1 MTLYTLSLCGRMT
14 LDLHNLNNEGTEG
27 NQQLTRMVSV
37 VVSDNGKPA
46 VRTVNAISG
55 DMFKHIQSEHL
66 HKLALEQHANNAA
79 SFPLSKGAKEFDTNR
94 INSPTDILNLVR
106 QTQQEPDISST
117 DKKGLQKILAKL
129 EKAAPGE
136 EDEETDEDDTKET
149 TKKEKGKGTI
159 PNARL
164 INRLLQSCA
173 VTDVMGT
180 LITSGGLSLPRKSC
194 IEFGWVVGV
203 PDLTKSDSLFH
214 VKYDPRG
221 RGEGA
226 GTEENTGQTI
236 FHRPLNSGVYAVVAH
251 AELFRIG
258 RNDVT
263 LDYVIEA
270 PQRLLRA
277 KALLQSLWY
286 TFVKTSGAQRN
297 TQHPHVL
304 NFEGAIATSAQAS
317 VPAPTASPLSDGYRE
332 DLDGTGQA
340 LNRLSANAVAVT
352 RFASQAEFG
361 NTMADLIENLQVPN

>member
-37 VVSDNGKPA
+37 VVNDNRRPV

-66 HKLALEQHANNAA
+66 HKLALEQHANNATT
-79 SFPLSKGAKEFDTNR
+79 FPLSKGAKDFDTNR
-94 INSPTDILNLVR
+94 INSAADILNLVR
-106 QTQQEPDISST
+106 QTQQEPGISST
-117 DKKGLQKILAKL
+117 DKKGLQKILDKL
-129 EKAAPGE
+129 EKAGHGE
-136 EDEETDEDDTKET
+136 EDDETENDTKET
-149 TKKEKGKGTI
+149 AQQEKGKGTI

-251 AELFRIG
+251 AELFRVG

-263 LDYVIEA
+263 LDYVVDA

-286 TFVKTSGAQRN
+286 IFVKISGAQRN

-304 NFEGAIATSAQAS
+304 NFEGAITTSAQSS
-317 VPAPTASPLSDGYRE
+317 VPAPTASPLSDGYLE
-332 DLDGTGQA
+332 DIEGMTQA
-340 LNRLSANAVAVT
+340 LNRLLSAKAVEVK

-361 NTMADLIENLQVPN
+361 NKMADLIEDLQVPN

>member
-1 MTLYTLSLCGRMT
+1 MKLYTFSICGRMI

-27 NQQLTRMVSV
+27 NQQLTRMVSIV
-37 VVSDNGKPA
+37 VNSKGTPV

-66 HKLALEQHANNAA
+66 HKLALEQHAKDAS
-79 SFPLSKGAKEFDTNR
+79 SFPLSNGAKVFDANR
-94 INSPTDILNLVR
+94 INSRDDQGFFADFGSRANTEALSAVLN
-106 QTQQEPDISST
+106 
-117 DKKGLQKILAKL
+117 A
-129 EKAAPGE
+129 
-136 EDEETDEDDTKET
+136 
-149 TKKEKGKGTI
+149 
-159 PNARL
+159 
-164 INRLLQSCA
+164 CA
-173 VTDVMGT
+173 VTDLQGT
-180 LITSGGLSLPRKSC
+180 LITAEGRSLPRKSC

-226 GTEENTGQTI
+226 GTEENIGQTI

-258 RNDVT
+258 RNDIS
-263 LDYVIEA
+263 LDYIIDA

-304 NFEGAIATSAQAS
+304 GFDGVTATSIQAS

-332 DLDGTGQA
+332 ELEGTAQA
-340 LNRLSANAVAVT
+340 LNRLSADAVAVT
-352 RFASQAEFG
+352 RFSSQAEFG
-361 NTMADLIENLQVPN
+361 NAMADLIEKLQVPK

>member
-1 MTLYTLSLCGRMT
+1 
-14 LDLHNLNNEGTEG
+14 
-27 NQQLTRMVSV
+27 
-37 VVSDNGKPA
+37 
-46 VRTVNAISG
+46 
-55 DMFKHIQSEHL
+55 
-66 HKLALEQHANNAA
+66 
-79 SFPLSKGAKEFDTNR
+79 
-94 INSPTDILNLVR
+94 
-106 QTQQEPDISST
+106 
-117 DKKGLQKILAKL
+117 
-129 EKAAPGE
+129 
-136 EDEETDEDDTKET
+136 
-149 TKKEKGKGTI
+149 
-159 PNARL
+159 
-164 INRLLQSCA
+164 
-173 VTDVMGT
+173 MGT

-221 RGEGA
+221 RGEGT

-263 LDYVIEA
+263 LDYVIDA
-270 PQRLLRA
+270 SQRLLRA

-304 NFEGAIATSAQAS
+304 SFEGAIATSAQAS
-317 VPAPTASPLSDGYRE
+317 VPAPTASPLSDSYRE
-332 DLDGTGQA
+332 EIDGTGQA